1 MKYFRTLKGWLISP
15 IFYYGFAMALFLV
28 VLKYIEYKVLV
39 FDHFIEIYLG
49 LGATLFMLLGAWFFS
64 QLQKKKKF
72 TSKKVQLSFIE
83 GLSKREIDVLEL
95 MVKGCTNQQI
105 ADSLFLSIHTV
116 KTHLANIFV
125 KLDVKNRT
133 QALLKAKE
141 LDIYTDN

>member
-1 MKYFRTLKGWLISP
+1 M
-15 IFYYGFAMALFLV
+15 
-28 VLKYIEYKVLV
+28 
-39 FDHFIEIYLG
+39 
-49 LGATLFMLLGAWFFS
+49 
-64 QLQKKKKF
+64 QKKRKF

-105 ADSLFLSIHTV
+105 ADSLVLSIHTV

-133 QALLKAKE
+133 QALIKAKE
-141 LDIYTDN
+141 LDIYTDNK